1 VTSATAT
8 PRKRGTRTPA
18 EAPAP
23 APVAPEAEAS
33 SGDESG
39 DSPALAANQ
48 ASRALSIPGIQAQFT
63 ERALILPEKMTVK
76 SWLKVVEAIDTVREG
91 ARWWFGDALL
101 QGEERW
107 GDTYSQALD
116 AGKYDYATLRNL
128 RSVAKRYPS
137 SERIYDLSWSHY
149 NAAMGVPLDVAR
161 ELLADAFAND
171 WSVVQLRERIKEIK
185 SGQAVVGTVDGQTT
199 NGTGP
204 VPGMAVTRIEDMP
217 GIKPI
222 DDPDAYMTAGK
233 TVFDCGGC
241 DYVFAEQVWHCV
253 GCGGHWSI
261 SEDECPNEAC
271 GDGLADSPAPS
282 AATGPTL
289 APSTRTVTGTV
300 VPPAG
305 SSDDT
310 DRAILVL
317 ASFPY
322 ADLDPSDIAASLVS
336 SDAYPD
342 VMAQLMATHNWL
354 GQVIEAMAAKDD
366 EPEAPG
372 RDAEIEDEE
381 SEDEDGLGELFG
393 DDESAEDDD
402 ESDDGEDEAEDD
414 DTASESTLTASETA
428 SAATRTGA
436 WSTKGADVVPPASP
450 AASKPLSPAPKPG
463 TGKPVRRRAKAAAS

>member
-137 SERIYDLSWSHY
+137 TERIYDLSWSHY

-271 GDGLADSPAPS
+271 GDGLAGGPAPS
-282 AATGPTL
+282 AVTGPTL

-305 SSDDT
+305 SS
-310 DRAILVL
+310 
-317 ASFPY
+317 
-322 ADLDPSDIAASLVS
+322 
-336 SDAYPD
+336 
-342 VMAQLMATHNWL
+342 
-354 GQVIEAMAAKDD
+354 
-366 EPEAPG
+366 
-372 RDAEIEDEE
+372 
-381 SEDEDGLGELFG
+381 EDGLGELFG

-414 DTASESTLTASETA
+414 DIASESTLTASETA

-436 WSTKGADVVPPASP
+436 WSTKGANVVPPASP